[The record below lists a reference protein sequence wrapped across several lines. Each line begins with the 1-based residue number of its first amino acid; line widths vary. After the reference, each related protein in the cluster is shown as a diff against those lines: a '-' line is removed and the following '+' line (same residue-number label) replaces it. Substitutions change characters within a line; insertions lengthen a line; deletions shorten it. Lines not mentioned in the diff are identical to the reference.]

1 MTLEE
6 IETIRARS
14 DRLNPGDLAV
24 LLVRLWKAAGF
35 EVFGTRTV
43 EALQLRGL
51 TEHEAIEI
59 VGRVSALLD

>member
-6 IETIRARS
+6 METIRARS
-14 DRLNPGDLAV
+14 DRLNSGDLAV
-24 LLVRLWKAAGF
+24 LLILLWRAAGF
-35 EVFGTRTV
+35 DEWGTHTV

-51 TEHEAIEI
+51 TEHEALEI